1 MKQPE
6 ADRQCSLPMPVG
18 GSAMKTLETSTDD
31 HYNDWPNAASF
42 NHLSETREPVSLAID
57 GYFPSWVA
65 GSLLRT
71 GPGAYEVPRSDAKDG
86 DFKIDHWFDGF
97 TILHKFD
104 LVAGDD
110 GKCREIKYSSRYQ
123 VDELIESARKTG
135 KLNDI
140 CFGQKRDPCDSLYKK
155 VKTMFAPADAS
166 SGGKSTANIGVAFQE
181 TLPAERDQVT
191 KQSGESVAQRRMMS
205 LTTDNSD
212 TKAFDME
219 TLEPLGV
226 ASQSHLHP
234 RLVGQLS
241 GAHPETDLE
250 TGDIYNYN
258 LELGP
263 KAIYRIFRA
272 NPKTR
277 NFDILAEVSGRDI
290 KAAYI
295 HSISMTE
302 NFIILCIWPA
312 FYKAKGL
319 GILWEKNIIDAIA
332 PWDKNAKAIWLV
344 VDRKGKRGLLKKFTS
359 PAFFCFHTTN
369 AFEVP
374 GHEKDGEVDVTVEL
388 VDFPDTDIV
397 HKFYYENLLS
407 NSKNAKKWSE
417 PGRFDLGLSRYK
429 LAGIPLK
436 GKSSTTTTEAHRIM
450 RIPCPNA
457 GDMPRFNPDYVGKPH
472 RFVWSLLDRGHSTLW
487 DAIGKTDV
495 GTKSCITWQC
505 EKHTPSEPVF
515 IPRPGGEEED
525 DGVIMSVVFNGV
537 TGSSYLICLDAR
549 SLEELGRAEVGR
561 PVSLGFH
568 GAHVKNN

>member
-1 MKQPE
+1 MKQPQLE
-6 ADRQCSLPMPVG
+6 RQGSLPTP
-18 GSAMKTLETSTDD
+18 GSGWTKEPIDTSTGN

-42 NHLSETREPVSLAID
+42 NHLSETRQPVSLQID
-57 GYFPSWVA
+57 GYIPDWVA

-71 GPGAYEVPRSDAKDG
+71 GPGAYKVPRSDAKDG

-104 LVAGDD
+104 LVAGDN

-155 VKTMFAPADAS
+155 VKTIFAPADAS
-166 SGGKSTANIGVAFQE
+166 SGVKSSANIGVAFQQ
-181 TLPAERDQVT
+181 TLPLERDQVGE
-191 KQSGESVAQRRMMS
+191 QSGESAAQRSMMS

-226 ASQSHLHP
+226 ASQKHLHP
-234 RLVGQLS
+234 KLVGQLS
-241 GAHPETDLE
+241 GAHPETDPE
-250 TGDIYNYN
+250 TGDVYNYN

-272 NPKTR
+272 NPKTG
-277 NFDILAEVSGRDI
+277 NVDILAEISGRDI
-290 KAAYI
+290 KGAYI

-332 PWDKNAKAIWLV
+332 PWDKNAKATWLV
-344 VDRKGKRGLLKKFTS
+344 VDRKGKRGLVKKFTS

-374 GHEKDGEVDVTVEL
+374 SQEGGGEVDVTIEL
-388 VDFPDTDIV
+388 VDFPDADII
-397 HKFYYENLLS
+397 HKFYYDNLLS
-407 NSKNAKKWSE
+407 NAKNAKKWSV
-417 PGRFDLGLSRYK
+417 PGRFDLGLTRFK
-429 LAGIPLK
+429 LTGIPMT
-436 GKSSTTTTEAHRIM
+436 GESTTTAEAHRIM
-450 RIPCPNA
+450 RIASPNA
-457 GDMPRFNPDYVGKPH
+457 GDMPRFNPNYICKPH
-472 RFVWSLLDRGHSTLW
+472 RFVWSLLDRGQSTLW

-495 GTKSCITWQC
+495 ETKSCITWQC

-515 IPRPGGEEED
+515 VPRPGGEDED
-525 DGVIMSVVFNGV
+525 DGVVLSVVFNGL

-549 SLEELGRAEVGR
+549 NLEEIGRAEVGR
-561 PVSLGFH
+561 PVCLGFH
-568 GAHVKNN
+568 GTHVKNH